1 MSTVPL
7 VSVDGAQSANGNTGF
22 ISGVYG
28 SGVSDMWRTAP
39 IMAAMCDIGAFHQFL
54 DDFYEVSDTTA
65 TDLSRYATVADGAG
79 ALTQL
84 DAAGGVG
91 VITSG
96 ATDNDEIYISSM
108 SESFLFAANK
118 PLWFE
123 ARIIPVEVA
132 TNKLNLIIGL
142 SDTVG
147 ANTLQDNGA
156 GPAASY
162 DGAVFFKV
170 DGGTTWSFETS
181 NAGTQV
187 TTNSLGTATS
197 GTAVRIGFIFDPND
211 GTTGKITPY
220 VNGVAVA
227 TAHSITLSGL
237 EEMHILFGIKAGS
250 AAAET
255 SKVDYI
261 RVLAVR

>member
-7 VSVDGAQSANGNTGF
+7 VNVDGAQSANGNTGF

-28 SGVSDMWRTAP
+28 TGVSDMWRTAP
-39 IMAAMCDIGAFHQFL
+39 LIAAYCDINAFHQFV
-54 DDFYEVSDTTA
+54 DDFYDVADTTP

-84 DAAGGVG
+84 DAAGGVA

-108 SESFLFAANK
+108 SESFLFAASK

-123 ARIIPVEVA
+123 AKIIPVEVA

-170 DGGTTWSFETS
+170 DGGTTWSFESS

-197 GTAVRIGFIFDPND
+197 GTAVRLGFIFDPND

-220 VNGVAVA
+220 INGVAG
-227 TAHSITLSGL
+227 TTQDITLSGL

>member
-1 MSTVPL
+1 MSTIPEVK
-7 VSVDGAQSANGNTGF
+7 VEGTQHANGNVGF
-22 ISGVYG
+22 ASANLGT
-28 SGVSDMWRTAP
+28 GVSDLWRTAP
-39 IMAAMCDIGAFHQFL
+39 ILTAVCDIGAFHQFL
-54 DDFYEVSDTTA
+54 DDFYEVADTTA

-84 DAAGGVG
+84 DAAGGVA

-108 SESFLFAANK
+108 SESFKFAASK

-123 ARIIPVEVA
+123 ARIIPIEVA
-132 TNKLNLIIGL
+132 TDKLNLIIGL

-170 DGGTTWSFETS
+170 DAGTTWSFETS

-187 TTNSLGTATS
+187 TTNSLGTATTA
-197 GTAVRIGFIFDPND
+197 TAVRLGFIFDPDD

-220 VNGVAVA
+220 INGVAG

-250 AAAET
+250 GAAET
-255 SKVDYI
+255 SKIDYV
-261 RVLAVR
+261 RVLQVR